1 MPNDPDLLIL
11 AQAVLRKNRDS
22 TWDKRGT
29 SHENLR
35 QGAQP
40 SGRAKS
46 VTNHNDNPSV
56 PLSHAERAL
65 SGRSRCPL
73 LRVPRASRT
82 RPLAAS
88 DPRRREFPLLMERP
102 SPRAWLDRTRV
113 VWPAFCTGAAGGQ
126 LSATGPLRRDRIDL
140 APTRPPSGSFDR
152 DGGGD
157 PRGHRSPRLS
167 QAEQAGSRAR
177 RRQSGRY
184 GAIT

>member
-56 PLSHAERAL
+56 PLSHALGDGTLGQRLNLGQRLGRAGPIGTFSL
-65 SGRSRCPL
+65 PF
-73 LRVPRASRT
+73 A
-82 RPLAAS
+82 
-88 DPRRREFPLLMERP
+88 P
-102 SPRAWLDRTRV
+102 S
-113 VWPAFCTGAAGGQ
+113 
-126 LSATGPLRRDRIDL
+126 
-140 APTRPPSGSFDR
+140 APS
-152 DGGGD
+152 
-157 PRGHRSPRLS
+157 
-167 QAEQAGSRAR
+167 
-177 RRQSGRY
+177 
-184 GAIT
+184 